1 MDLEHHFVVA
11 VPIDTAW
18 AALEDLPSI
27 APCFPGAEIADFDGE
42 AFTGSCRVKL
52 GPVSLQYQ
60 GSGRFVERDA
70 GSHRAVVEIRGK
82 ERRGNGTAAAT
93 ITTSLA
99 ARDDATTAVT
109 LATDLSVT
117 GRPAQF
123 GRGMMQGVGDRLLS
137 DFASCLEQTLAAA
150 GTSTA
155 APVADDQP
163 AEPTADEAPSG
174 GSTSDGQSVTETTSA
189 QPAASQNGSG
199 SPTVHPAALDLGRT
213 VLPVVLRRSAPY
225 LALGAVGVAVLL
237 KAFRRPR

>member
-1 MDLEHHFVVA
+1 MDLEHDFVVA

-27 APCFPGAEIADFDGE
+27 APCFPGAEITDFDGE

-93 ITTSLA
+93 ITTTLA
-99 ARDDATTAVT
+99 ARDDATTAVS

-137 DFASCLEQTLAAA
+137 DFASCLEQTLGAAR
-150 GTSTA
+150 TSTA
-155 APVADDQP
+155 EPAAPSDPPESTTAERAAAKPAAAEPAPAQDQP
-163 AEPTADEAPSG
+163 ARLHAT
-174 GSTSDGQSVTETTSA
+174 
-189 QPAASQNGSG
+189 
-199 SPTVHPAALDLGRT
+199 PAALDLGRA
-213 VLPVVLRRSAPY
+213 VLPLMLRRSAPY
-225 LALGAVGVAVLL
+225 LALGAAGVAVLL
-237 KAFRRPR
+237 KAFRRRR